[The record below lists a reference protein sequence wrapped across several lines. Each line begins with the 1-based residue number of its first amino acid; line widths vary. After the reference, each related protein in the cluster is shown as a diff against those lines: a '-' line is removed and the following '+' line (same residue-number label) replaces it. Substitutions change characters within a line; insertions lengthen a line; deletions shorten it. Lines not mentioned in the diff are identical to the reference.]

1 MSKKNKR
8 NKQMTILAERD
19 SVCMGDDCNAP
30 NTQELS
36 YTAYECLYEFLL
48 NKVTKY
54 VPKCTSSV
62 WIILNYVNQE
72 VGYITFDENC
82 EITCTL
88 ATKRNIYVYEL
99 GGSIFCRKYN
109 YKEIEDK
116 HPEYKSLLK

>member
-1 MSKKNKR
+1 MSKK

-30 NTQELS
+30 NSEEIPYNS
-36 YTAYECLYEFLL
+36 DECLYDFLVNRL
-48 NKVTKY
+48 AKY
-54 VPKCTSSV
+54 VPAITNSI
-62 WIILNYVNQE
+62 WIILNYRNKE

>member
-1 MSKKNKR
+1 MSKKNKQR
-8 NKQMTILAERD
+8 TIIATRS
-19 SVCMGDDCNAP
+19 SVCMADDCNAP
-30 NTQELS
+30 NTRELF

-54 VPKCTSSV
+54 VPKCTCSV
-62 WIILNYVNQE
+62 WVIFDYTNKE

-82 EITCTL
+82 EATCML
-88 ATKRNIYVYEL
+88 ATKRDIYVYEL